1 MKPDK
6 IIENVYRLPAT
17 VCCKDL
23 FEGIWPIPNGVM
35 LNSYLVKGND
45 KTVLIDYVKDWD
57 GAKEEIS
64 NDLNSLGVI
73 DNKIDYLIINHM
85 EPDHTGALND
95 FIKLNPNIQILCSK
109 KAIPLLK
116 AFYGISE
123 NVRAVE
129 DGETLDIG
137 GKTLQ
142 FFITPNVHWPETM
155 MTYLVD
161 DGILFSCDAFGAYG
175 IYANSY
181 DDELTQEEWDLLIP
195 ETERYYANIISSFST
210 FALKAIKKLGSLDLK
225 TICPSHGIVWRKN
238 PEKIVKI
245 YERLA
250 TYAKGKREKEIT
262 IVCSSM
268 YGNTQALLDS
278 LIKGIESVD
287 GVKSHVLQV
296 PQTHESFVLEKAW
309 RSEGLIVGMPTY
321 EYKMFPPMYTVL
333 DQMDRSHISGR
344 KIIRFGSYGWSGGA
358 LKQFMPFVESMKLDF
373 LGEIEYQ
380 GAPSKEDKEKAFK
393 LAAEMATQIKE
404 DR

>member
-287 GVKSHVLQV
+287 GVKAHVLQV